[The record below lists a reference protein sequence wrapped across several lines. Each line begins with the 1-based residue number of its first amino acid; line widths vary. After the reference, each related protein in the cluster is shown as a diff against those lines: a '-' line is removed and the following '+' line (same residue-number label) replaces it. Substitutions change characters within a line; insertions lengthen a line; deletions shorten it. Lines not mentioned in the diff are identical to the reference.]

1 MSRQKVAVIT
11 PGTFVIPSGHSSS
24 VERVIEKV
32 APLAA
37 NELDIRIFG
46 LSDGQIPNSG
56 QLGQI
61 PCFRMPGGRQYLPSL
76 LRHLKKWHPDI
87 VDVHNRPLLAYQL
100 KNRLPMARVF
110 LTFHST
116 MFFAASYQSET
127 RMRCIL
133 ESVDLI
139 IVNSEY
145 LKKQLQ
151 QRYPSVKTLISVN
164 PLGVS
169 LEDFTPRWT
178 SPGEYLRRAR
188 LADLGWSRRKI
199 IMFIGRLLPSK
210 GVHHLL
216 NAFPSILSQEKDAM
230 LVIVGSAYYGVNRE
244 SRYVRR
250 LRKMAEPFGDRVEF
264 LPYSPYPSVADWYNL
279 ADLLVVPSG
288 EEEAFGLVNVEAM
301 ASAVPVL
308 ASRSGGIPEVVIDGE
323 SGLLLPPG
331 SLPKDLAQGITA
343 LLGNEEQRKK
353 LGLAGRELARRKFRW
368 QHTAARWVHLMKGQR
383 AGR

>member
-11 PGTFVIPSGHSSS
+11 PGSFVIPSGHSSS

-46 LSDGQIPNSG
+46 LTDGQIPKLG
-56 QLGQI
+56 QLGEI
-61 PCFRMPGGRQYLPSL
+61 PCFRMPGGRQYLSSL
-76 LRHLKKWHPDI
+76 LRHLRKWHPDI

-100 KNRLPMARVF
+100 KNKLPMASVF
-110 LTFHST
+110 LTLHST
-116 MFFAASYQSET
+116 TFFATSSQSVGK
-127 RMRCIL
+127 MSFIL
-133 ESVDLI
+133 DGVDTI

-145 LKKQLQ
+145 LKRKLQ
-151 QRYPSVKTLISVN
+151 QRFPAMKTPISVN
-164 PLGVS
+164 HLGVS

-178 SPGEYLRRAR
+178 SPGEYLRQAR

-216 NAFPSILSQEKDAM
+216 NALPEILRQEKDAM

-244 SRYVRR
+244 SQYVRR
-250 LRKMAEPFGDRVEF
+250 LKKMAEPYKDRVAF

-279 ADLLVVPSG
+279 ADLVVVPSG
-288 EEEAFGLVNVEAM
+288 EDEAFGLVNVEAM
-301 ASAVPVL
+301 ASAVPVV
-308 ASRSGGIPEVVIDGE
+308 ASRAGGIPEVVIDGE
-323 SGLLLPPG
+323 SGLLLPP
-331 SLPKDLAQGITA
+331 SLLPKSLALGITA
-343 LLGNEEQRKK
+343 LLGSEERCIRM
-353 LGLAGRELARRKFRW
+353 GRAGRELARRKFRW
-368 QHTAARWVHLMKGQR
+368 QHTAARWVHLMKGQKT
-383 AGR
+383 GR

>member
-11 PGTFVIPSGHSSS
+11 PGSFVIPSGHSSS

-46 LSDGQIPNSG
+46 LTDGQIPKLG
-56 QLGQI
+56 QLGEI
-61 PCFRMPGGRQYLPSL
+61 PCFRMPGGRQYLSSL
-76 LRHLKKWHPDI
+76 LRHLRKWHPDI

-100 KNRLPMARVF
+100 KNKLPMASVF
-110 LTFHST
+110 LTLHST
-116 MFFAASYQSET
+116 TFFVTSSQSVGK
-127 RMRCIL
+127 MSFIL
-133 ESVDLI
+133 DGVDTI

-145 LKKQLQ
+145 LKRKLQ
-151 QRYPSVKTLISVN
+151 QRFPAMKTPISVN

-178 SPGEYLRRAR
+178 SPGEYLRQAR

-216 NAFPSILSQEKDAM
+216 NALPEILRQEKDAM

-244 SRYVRR
+244 SQYVRR
-250 LRKMAEPFGDRVEF
+250 LKKMAEPYKDRVAF

-279 ADLLVVPSG
+279 ADLIVVPSG
-288 EEEAFGLVNVEAM
+288 EDEAFGLVNVEAM
-301 ASAVPVL
+301 ASAVPVV
-308 ASRSGGIPEVVIDGE
+308 ASRAGGIPEVVIDGE
-323 SGLLLPPG
+323 SGLLLPP
-331 SLPKDLAQGITA
+331 SLLPKSLALGITA
-343 LLGNEEQRKK
+343 LLGSEERCIRM
-353 LGLAGRELARRKFRW
+353 GRAGRELARRKFRW
-368 QHTAARWVHLMKGQR
+368 QHTAARWVHLMKGQKT
-383 AGR
+383 GR